1 MSALPF
7 TGWSKP
13 GEILCLRPELSA
25 AIEVLK
31 LRHVN
36 RSCIVVAARVRIGT
50 VIVNGV
56 LITQGPPDT
65 GLARAHLPAIESEND
80 FANVEIA
87 DTRVKAALERDL
99 LIAGHL
105 LEAEEVVP

>member
-65 GLARAHLPAIESEND
+65 GVARAHLPAIESEHD

-87 DTRVKAALERDL
+87 DPRVKAALDRGL
-99 LIAGHL
+99 LIAAHL
-105 LEAEEVVP
+105 LGPEWVMP

>member
-36 RSCIVVAARVRIGT
+36 RSCIVVAARVRIGA

-56 LITQGPPDT
+56 LITQWPSDSGV
-65 GLARAHLPAIESEND
+65 ARVHLPAIETEDD
-80 FANVEIA
+80 FAIAKIA
-87 DTRVKAALERDL
+87 DCQVKAALDREL
-99 LIAGHL
+99 LIAAHIL
-105 LEAEEVVP
+105 APDEVAP

>member
-1 MSALPF
+1 MNALPF

-36 RSCIVVAARVRIGT
+36 CSCIVVAARVRIGT
-50 VIVNGV
+50 VIVNGI
-56 LITQGPPDT
+56 LITQGPPDIGVARQRSRARTTSQTSRSPTRGSRRRST
-65 GLARAHLPAIESEND
+65 G
-80 FANVEIA
+80 
-87 DTRVKAALERDL
+87 TC
-99 LIAGHL
+99 
-105 LEAEEVVP
+105 